1 MALICYFISG
11 VGFVAWVIISLV
23 RSIADRPL
31 GPTSEDEPTSD
42 RTNET
47 ADDAQD
53 GRSEEP

>member
-1 MALICYFISG
+1 VALICYFISG

-23 RSIADRPL
+23 RSIEDRPF
-31 GPTSEDEPTSD
+31 GPTTEDESMSD

-47 ADDAQD
+47 AGDAQD